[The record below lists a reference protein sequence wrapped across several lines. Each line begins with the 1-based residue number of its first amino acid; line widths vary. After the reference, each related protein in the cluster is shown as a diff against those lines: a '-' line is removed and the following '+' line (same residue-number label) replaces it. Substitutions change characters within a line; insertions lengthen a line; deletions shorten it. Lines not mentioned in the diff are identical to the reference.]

1 MGVPEFVHVT
11 LAPDVEEIRSLLVE
25 YGQSLNFNLCFQ
37 SFDEELRSLPGPYGP
52 PRGRLVLARID
63 GFAVGCIA
71 MKPLDA
77 KICEMKRLYVRPQ
90 FRGRHL
96 GKALASRL
104 IDDAR
109 ATGYRSMRLDTIR
122 GAMDPAIALYRAIGF
137 REIPPYYP
145 NPIPDALYFEL
156 TF

>member
-1 MGVPEFVHVT
+1 MEVPELVDVEHG
-11 LAPDVEEIRSLLVE
+11 PEVEEIRSLLVE

-37 SFDEELRSLPGPYGP
+37 SFDEELRTLPGAYGP
-52 PRGRLVLARID
+52 PRGRLVLARVD
-63 GFAVGCIA
+63 GFAAGCIA

-77 KICEMKRLYVRPQ
+77 KMCEMKRLYVRPR
-90 FRGRHL
+90 FRGRRL
-96 GKALASRL
+96 GQALASRL

-109 ATGYRSMRLDTIR
+109 AAGYQSMRLDTIR